1 MSLETLLEAAEFLES
16 RGQGGLHVVFLAHG
30 SQVTLLIDTLSD
42 SLITLIIMTVGFQLR
57 KILSCMGSLI
67 SLLCKRKILDSEA
80 NA

>member
-30 SQVTLLIDTLSD
+30 SQIAVLIDTLSV
-42 SLITLIIMTVGFQLR
+42 SFFTFTIMIVGLLLFKIITCV
-57 KILSCMGSLI
+57 GSLI
-67 SLLCKRKILDSEA
+67 SLFSKRKILDPEA